1 LDPIMEHMVEV
12 VVDVLLMDYLVEL
25 VVEVLVMV

>member
-1 LDPIMEHMVEV
+1 LDPIMEHMVVAV
-12 VVDVLLMDYLVEL
+12 VEVLLTEFLVEL